1 MKICQLAYL
10 NLLYTSRK
18 KANLVQFFE
27 VSFGNHDIK
36 WSSNC
41 ITGMDV
47 LEILFESSIG
57 LIFSI
62 SSVSSDKL
70 FESKL
75 LLMDNKIKSL
85 KDEFED
91 SSEENR
97 NSVSLDL
104 FNKSWSIMY
113 CEYLGKIWT
122 ILHSLSI
129 ILLKFFLKFK
139 LLLWNNF

>member
-1 MKICQLAYL
+1 
-10 NLLYTSRK
+10 
-18 KANLVQFFE
+18 
-27 VSFGNHDIK
+27 
-36 WSSNC
+36 
-41 ITGMDV
+41 MDV

-113 CEYLGKIWT
+113 CEYLG
-122 ILHSLSI
+122 I
-129 ILLKFFLKFK
+129 I
-139 LLLWNNF
+139 

>member
-1 MKICQLAYL
+1 
-10 NLLYTSRK
+10 
-18 KANLVQFFE
+18 
-27 VSFGNHDIK
+27 
-36 WSSNC
+36 
-41 ITGMDV
+41 MDV

-113 CEYLGKIWT
+113 CEYLGKI
-122 ILHSLSI
+122 
-129 ILLKFFLKFK
+129 
-139 LLLWNNF
+139 